1 MKNLLILISIVL
13 FFSCES
19 NKEKQADFSQMTF
32 SLDTVMVDSKDEILY
47 LNAYLTQSSVSQ
59 DLKFLYNFNQQEF
72 SLEKINLDRL
82 ELEGKIKLE
91 KEGPNGVGDYV
102 SNLNLLG
109 QDSFLVQG
117 FSSFFIL
124 DSAGKILKKM
134 EYEGFEEGSLSSGEF
149 MMRLFSIPSEPN
161 IHYGYSVDWESNEY
175 AFNKVEIENNKN
187 TRFEMPEFD
196 KLKEY
201 RIELIMNG
209 MPAGGA
215 GPSLFISTS
224 EDKVILS
231 NEIANEFYVLA
242 NGEPTL
248 KYISLQS
255 SLTPN
260 RKKEN
265 KVNQVESVEALSE
278 HFKRLAE
285 DITFSKPFWDTENRI
300 FYRFSYLKKFLEKEK
315 EGDQT
320 LDLPESNDEVYLTI
334 LDENL
339 QIIGES
345 KVPELKRAPSTHFVK
360 DGKIWIFEN
369 IDDEMAF
376 VRLSIN
382 SQE

>member
-1 MKNLLILISIVL
+1 MKNYLILISIL
-13 FFSCES
+13 FLFSCGS
-19 NKEKQADFSQMTF
+19 STEKKADFSQMTF

-47 LNAYLTQSSVSQ
+47 LNGNLMQSSLSQ
-59 DLKFLYNFNQQEF
+59 DLKYLYNFNQQEF
-72 SLEKINLDRL
+72 SLEKISLDAL
-82 ELEGKIKLE
+82 ELQGKIKLE
-91 KEGPNGVGDYV
+91 KEGPNGIGDFV
-102 SNLNLLG
+102 SNFNLLG
-109 QDSFLVQG
+109 EDRFLVQG
-117 FSSFFIL
+117 FSGLFIL
-124 DSAGKILKKM
+124 DSLGKILKKL
-134 EYEGFEEGSLSSGEF
+134 EYGGFEKGSLSSEEF
-149 MMRLFSIPSEPN
+149 MMRLFSLPSDPN
-161 IHYGYSVDWESNEY
+161 THYGFSVAWESNNY
-175 AFNKVEIENNKN
+175 VFNKVEIENNKN

-209 MPAGGA
+209 APAGGM

-224 EDKVILS
+224 MDKVILS

-242 NGEPTL
+242 NDETTL
-248 KYISLQS
+248 EYISLQS

-265 KVNQVESVEALSE
+265 TVNQVESIEALSE
-278 HFKRLAE
+278 LYKKSQE
-285 DITFSKPFWDTENRI
+285 DINFSKPVWDNENRI
-300 FYRFSYLKKFLEKEK
+300 FYRFSYFKRFLEKEN
-315 EGDQT
+315 EGAQP

-369 IDDEMAF
+369 IDDELAF
-376 VRLSIN
+376 VRLSID
-382 SQE
+382 SK